1 MDKYKKLSVVFSVSY
16 TVVIMLA
23 LLFFF
28 IDIITGKNMDYR
40 LMAIIVSGTLTYM
53 VLNILIKDKTLNKD
67 S

>member
-1 MDKYKKLSVVFSVSY
+1 MDKDKKLSVVFSVSY
-16 TVVIMLA
+16 AVVIMLA

-28 IDIITGKNMDYR
+28 TDIITGKNIDYR

-53 VLNILIKDKTLNKD
+53 ILNILIKDKPQNKD

>member
-1 MDKYKKLSVVFSVSY
+1 MDKDKKLSVVFSVSY

-28 IDIITGKNMDYR
+28 VDILTGKTMDYR

-53 VLNILIKDKTLNKD
+53 VLNILIKDQPRNKD